1 MEEEEA
7 VLPSEWTLSTSGL
20 ILPPMNIQFH
30 FASRLTAYQVTIII
44 FIITAYQVII
54 AITTIT
60 IITIIT
66 VITTYQQMTIIL
78 IASLT
83 IDFYQALLSSSAS
96 ADHLSAMFDCLAV
109 EGWQA
114 SAYLPR

>member
-7 VLPSEWTLSTSGL
+7 VLPPEWTLSTSGL

-54 AITTIT
+54 AIT
-60 IITIIT
+60 IIT
-66 VITTYQQMTIIL
+66 VITTYHQMTIIP

-83 IDFYQALLSSSAS
+83 NDFSQALLSSSAS
-96 ADHLSAMFDCLAV
+96 ADHLSALFDCLAV

>member
-7 VLPSEWTLSTSGL
+7 VLPPEWTLSTSGL
-20 ILPPMNIQFH
+20 IIPPMNIQFH
-30 FASRLTAYQVTIII
+30 FASRLTAYQVTTII

-60 IITIIT
+60 IIT
-66 VITTYQQMTIIL
+66 VITTYLQMTIIPIL
-78 IASLT
+78 SLT
-83 IDFYQALLSSSAS
+83 IDFFQALLSSSAS

>member
-44 FIITAYQVII
+44 FIITAYQVSVII
-54 AITTIT
+54 AITIT
-60 IITIIT
+60 TIIT